1 MHRTSL
7 ILALAAAIAVVS
19 PASATE
25 GMWQPS
31 QLPAI
36 ADDLKAAGLELDPAQ
51 LTDLTGS
58 TMGAIVSLGF
68 CTASFVSPQGLI
80 ATNHHCAYGAIQY
93 NSTAERN
100 LIKDGF
106 LARSL
111 GEELPGDPNLR
122 VYVTEEIRDVTRE
135 INGRLKSGMDGYAH
149 FEAVDRAEKEIV
161 ARCEKPG
168 GLRCSVSSFYG
179 GASYQL
185 IRQREI
191 RDVRL
196 VYAPA
201 GAVGKFGG
209 DVDNWM
215 WPRHTGDFSF
225 LRAYVGKDGKPAAYA
240 KDNVPF
246 KPKHVLPVNADGV
259 QAGDF
264 VMVTGYPGRTNRY
277 RRATEVADA
286 IEWSYPV
293 QQQVVTDILDIIDAE
308 GRRNPDVA
316 VKYASA
322 VASFN
327 NSLKNYGGQLEGLG
341 RADAVTSKRARETE
355 LDAWLAQQGASEA
368 GLRTDIAA
376 LDTLLAGQR
385 ATRDRDLILSYLQRT
400 QLYNAAYSLYR
411 LAGEREKSVIERE
424 AGYQPR
430 DEARIEGN
438 LRQMER
444 RGDPAV
450 DARILAYVLKRYT
463 KLPATQRVAALDGW
477 LGEGAVADAQ
487 VDAKV
492 QALYAGSHLST
503 TDARLAGLK
512 LSRQQIEASD
522 DSAYRLMAA
531 LMPDLLRIE
540 RERKARAGDEMKLR
554 PRYMQAMIA
563 FNEAQGRA
571 VYPDANS
578 SLRVTYGKVQ
588 GLKKDGV
595 EFFPFTTLEG
605 IVAKTTNVDPFD
617 TPAKVTERIKARD
630 YGRYASPALG
640 SVPVDFLADLD
651 ITGGNS
657 GSPTLDAKGR
667 LVGLAF
673 DGVWE
678 SVSADWIFNPEL
690 TRSIQVDV
698 RYMLWVMDKVDGAT
712 NLLQEMGVR

>member
-1 MHRTSL
+1 MHRRSSLAL
-7 ILALAAAIAVVS
+7 ILAVLATT
-19 PASATE
+19 PALATE
-25 GMWQPS
+25 GMWQPA

-36 ADDLKAAGLELDPAQ
+36 AADLKAAGLALDPHD
-51 LTDLTGS
+51 LTDLTGP

-68 CTASFVSPQGLI
+68 CTASFVSPQGLVV
-80 ATNHHCAYGAIQY
+80 TNHHCAYGAIQY

-100 LIKDGF
+100 LIKNGF
-106 LARSL
+106 LARRFD
-111 GEELPGDPNLR
+111 EELPGDPNLR

-135 INGRLKSGMDGYAH
+135 INGRVKPDMDGYAR
-149 FEAVDRAEKEIV
+149 FEAIDRAEKEIV

-168 GLRCSVSSFYG
+168 GLRCSVSAFYG

-225 LRAYVGKDGKPAAYA
+225 LRAYVGKDGKSAAYS
-240 KDNVPF
+240 KDNVPY
-246 KPKHVLPVNADGV
+246 KPVHVLPVNAEGV

-277 RRATEVADA
+277 RRSAEVADA
-286 IEWSYPV
+286 IDWSYPV
-293 QQQVVTDILDIIDAE
+293 QQQIVTDILGIIDVE
-308 GRRNPDVA
+308 GRRDPEVA
-316 VKYASA
+316 VKYASS

-327 NSLKNYGGQLEGLG
+327 NVLKNYGGQLEGLG
-341 RADAVTSKRARETE
+341 RADAVATKRAREAE
-355 LDAWLAQQGASEA
+355 LDAWLARQGAEE
-368 GLRTDIAA
+368 AA
-376 LDTLLAGQR
+376 LRADITALDALLAGQR
-385 ATRDRDLILSYLQRT
+385 ATRDRDLLLGYLQRT
-400 QLYNAAYSLYR
+400 QLYSAAYSVYR
-411 LAGEREKSVIERE
+411 LAIERDKPAIDRE
-424 AGYQPR
+424 SGYQPR

-444 RGDPAV
+444 RGDPAT
-450 DARILAYVLKRYT
+450 DARILAYVLKRYQQ
-463 KLPATQRVAALDGW
+463 LPASQRVAALDQW
-477 LGEGAVADAQ
+477 LGADAAQ

-492 QALYAGSHLST
+492 AALYAGSALGG
-503 TDARLAGLK
+503 TDARLDGLK
-512 LSRQQIEASD
+512 LSRKQIEASD
-522 DSAYRLMAA
+522 DAAYRLIVA

-540 RERKARAGDEMKLR
+540 RERKTRAGEEMKLR

-563 FNEAQGRA
+563 FNESQGRA

-578 SLRVTYGKVQ
+578 SLRLTYGKVQ
-588 GLKKDGV
+588 GLKKDGA
-595 EFFPFTTLEG
+595 EFFPFTTVEG
-605 IVAKTTNVDPFD
+605 IAAKTTGVDPFD
-617 TPAKVTERIKARD
+617 TPEKVLERIHAKD

-657 GSPTLDAKGR
+657 GSPTLDARGR

-678 SVSADWIFNPEL
+678 SVSADWLFNPAL

-698 RYMLWVMDKVDGAT
+698 RYMLWVMDKVDGAS

>member
-1 MHRTSL
+1 MHRRSL
-7 ILALAAAIAVVS
+7 LALVLALFVTT
-19 PASATE
+19 PALATE
-25 GMWQPS
+25 GMWQPA

-36 ADDLKAAGLELDPAQ
+36 AGDLKAAGLQLDPHD
-51 LTDLTGS
+51 LTDLTGP

-68 CTASFVSPQGLI
+68 CTASFVSPQGLVV
-80 ATNHHCAYGAIQY
+80 TNHHCAYGAIQY

-100 LIKDGF
+100 LIKNGF
-106 LARSL
+106 LARRFE
-111 GEELPGDPNLR
+111 EELPGDPNLR

-135 INGRLKSGMDGYAH
+135 IARRVKPDMDGYARY
-149 FEAVDRAEKEIV
+149 EAIDRAEKELV

-168 GLRCSVSSFYG
+168 GLRCSVSAFYG

-225 LRAYVGKDGKPAAYA
+225 LRAYVGKDGKSAAYS
-240 KDNVPF
+240 KDNVPYQ
-246 KPKHVLPVNADGV
+246 PAHVLPVNADGV

-277 RRATEVADA
+277 RRAAEVADA
-286 IEWSYPV
+286 IDWSYPA
-293 QQQVVTDILDIIDAE
+293 QQQIVTDILGIIDVE
-308 GRRNPDVA
+308 GRRDPEVA
-316 VKYASA
+316 VKYASS

-327 NSLKNYGGQLEGLG
+327 NALKNYGGQLEGLG
-341 RADAVTSKRARETE
+341 RADAVATKRAREAE
-355 LDAWLAQQGASEA
+355 LDAWLSRQGTEE
-368 GLRTDIAA
+368 AA
-376 LDTLLAGQR
+376 LRADITALDALLASQR
-385 ATRDRDLILSYLQRT
+385 ATRDRDMLLGYLQRT
-400 QLYNAAYSLYR
+400 QLYSAAYSVYR
-411 LAGEREKSVIERE
+411 LAIERDKPALDRE
-424 AGYQPR
+424 SGYQPR

-444 RGDPAV
+444 RGDPAT
-450 DARILAYVLKRYT
+450 DARILAYVLKRYQQ
-463 KLPATQRVAALDGW
+463 LPAAQRIAALDQW
-477 LGEGAVADAQ
+477 LGSDAAQ
-487 VDAKV
+487 VDPKV
-492 QALYAGSHLST
+492 AALYAGSALGT

-512 LSRQQIEASD
+512 LSRKQIEASD
-522 DSAYRLMAA
+522 DAAYRMIVG
-531 LMPDLLRIE
+531 LMPELLRIE
-540 RERKARAGDEMKLR
+540 RERKARVGEEMKLR

-563 FNEAQGRA
+563 FNESQGRA

-578 SLRVTYGKVQ
+578 SLRLTYGKVQ
-588 GLKKDGV
+588 GLKKDGA

-605 IVAKTTNVDPFD
+605 IAAKSTGVDPFD
-617 TPAKVTERIKARD
+617 TPQNVLERIRAKD
-630 YGRYASPALG
+630 YGRYVNPAIG

-657 GSPTLDAKGR
+657 GSPTLDARGR

-678 SVSADWIFNPEL
+678 SVSADWLFNPAL

-698 RYMLWVMDKVDGAT
+698 RYMLWVMDKVDGAS

>member
-1 MHRTSL
+1 MHRRSSLAL
-7 ILALAAAIAVVS
+7 ILAALATT
-19 PASATE
+19 PALATE
-25 GMWQPS
+25 GMWQPA

-36 ADDLKAAGLELDPAQ
+36 AADLKAAGLALDPHD
-51 LTDLTGS
+51 LTDLTGP

-68 CTASFVSPQGLI
+68 CTASFVSPQGLVV
-80 ATNHHCAYGAIQY
+80 TNHHCAYGAIQY

-100 LIKDGF
+100 LIKNGF
-106 LARSL
+106 LARRFE
-111 GEELPGDPNLR
+111 EELPGDPNLR

-135 INGRLKSGMDGYAH
+135 INGRVKPDMDGYAR
-149 FEAVDRAEKEIV
+149 FEAIDRAEKEIV

-168 GLRCSVSSFYG
+168 GLRCSVSAFYG

-225 LRAYVGKDGKPAAYA
+225 LRAYVGKDGKSAAYS
-240 KDNVPF
+240 KDNVPY
-246 KPKHVLPVNADGV
+246 KPVHVLPVNAEGV

-277 RRATEVADA
+277 RRSAEVADA
-286 IEWSYPV
+286 IDWSYPV
-293 QQQVVTDILDIIDAE
+293 QQQIVTDILGIIDVE
-308 GRRNPDVA
+308 GRRDPEVA
-316 VKYASA
+316 VKYASS

-327 NSLKNYGGQLEGLG
+327 NVLKNYGGQLEGLG
-341 RADAVTSKRARETE
+341 RADAVATKRAREAE
-355 LDAWLAQQGASEA
+355 LDAWLARQGAEE
-368 GLRTDIAA
+368 AA
-376 LDTLLAGQR
+376 LRADITALDALLAGQR
-385 ATRDRDLILSYLQRT
+385 ATRDRDLLLGYLQRT
-400 QLYNAAYSLYR
+400 QLYSAAYSVYR
-411 LAGEREKSVIERE
+411 LAIERDKPAIDRE
-424 AGYQPR
+424 SGYQPR

-444 RGDPAV
+444 RGDPAT
-450 DARILAYVLKRYT
+450 DARILAYVLKRYQQ
-463 KLPATQRVAALDGW
+463 LPSAQRVAALDQW
-477 LGEGAVADAQ
+477 LGADAAQ

-492 QALYAGSHLST
+492 AALYAGSALGG

-512 LSRQQIEASD
+512 LSRKQIEASD
-522 DSAYRLMAA
+522 DAAYRLIVA

-540 RERKARAGDEMKLR
+540 RERKTRAGEEMKLR

-563 FNEAQGRA
+563 FNESQGRA

-578 SLRVTYGKVQ
+578 SLRLTYGKVQ
-588 GLKKDGV
+588 GLKKDGA
-595 EFFPFTTLEG
+595 EFFPFTTVEG
-605 IVAKTTNVDPFD
+605 IAAKTTGVDPFD
-617 TPAKVTERIKARD
+617 TPEKVLERIHAKD

-657 GSPTLDAKGR
+657 GSPTLDARGR

-678 SVSADWIFNPEL
+678 SVSADWLFNPAL

-698 RYMLWVMDKVDGAT
+698 RYMLWVMDKVDGAS

>member
-1 MHRTSL
+1 MHRRSSLAL
-7 ILALAAAIAVVS
+7 ILAALATT
-19 PASATE
+19 PALATE
-25 GMWQPS
+25 GMWQPA

-36 ADDLKAAGLELDPAQ
+36 AADLKAAGLALDPHD
-51 LTDLTGS
+51 LTDLTGP

-68 CTASFVSPQGLI
+68 CTASFVSPQGLVV
-80 ATNHHCAYGAIQY
+80 TNHHCAYGAIQY

-100 LIKDGF
+100 LIKNGF
-106 LARSL
+106 LARRFD
-111 GEELPGDPNLR
+111 EELPGDPNLR

-135 INGRLKSGMDGYAH
+135 INGRVKPDMDGYAR
-149 FEAVDRAEKEIV
+149 FEAIDRAEKEIV

-168 GLRCSVSSFYG
+168 GLRCSVSAFYG

-225 LRAYVGKDGKPAAYA
+225 LRAYVGKDGKSAAYS
-240 KDNVPF
+240 KDNVPY
-246 KPKHVLPVNADGV
+246 KPAHVLPVNAEGV

-277 RRATEVADA
+277 RRSAEVADA
-286 IEWSYPV
+286 IDWSYPV
-293 QQQVVTDILDIIDAE
+293 QQQIVTDILGIIDVE
-308 GRRNPDVA
+308 GRRDPEVA
-316 VKYASA
+316 VRYASS

-327 NSLKNYGGQLEGLG
+327 NVLKNYGGQLEGLG
-341 RADAVTSKRARETE
+341 RADAVATKRAREAE
-355 LDAWLAQQGASEA
+355 LDAWLARQGAEE
-368 GLRTDIAA
+368 AA
-376 LDTLLAGQR
+376 LRADITALDALLAGQR
-385 ATRDRDLILSYLQRT
+385 ATRDRDLLLGYLQRT
-400 QLYNAAYSLYR
+400 QLYSAAYSVYR
-411 LAGEREKSVIERE
+411 LAIERDKPAIDRE
-424 AGYQPR
+424 SGYQPR

-444 RGDPAV
+444 RGDPAT
-450 DARILAYVLKRYT
+450 DARILAYVLKRYQQ
-463 KLPATQRVAALDGW
+463 LPSAQRVAALDQW
-477 LGEGAVADAQ
+477 LGADAAQ

-492 QALYAGSHLST
+492 AALYAGSALGG

-512 LSRQQIEASD
+512 LSRKQIEASD
-522 DSAYRLMAA
+522 DAAYRLIVA

-540 RERKARAGDEMKLR
+540 RERKTRAGEEMKLR

-563 FNEAQGRA
+563 FNESQGRA

-578 SLRVTYGKVQ
+578 SLRLTYGKVQ
-588 GLKKDGV
+588 GLKKDGA
-595 EFFPFTTLEG
+595 EFFPFTTVEG
-605 IVAKTTNVDPFD
+605 IAAKTTGVDPFD
-617 TPAKVTERIKARD
+617 TPEKVLERIHAKD

-657 GSPTLDAKGR
+657 GSPTLDARGR

-678 SVSADWIFNPEL
+678 SVSADWLFNSAL

-698 RYMLWVMDKVDGAT
+698 RYMLWVMDKVDGAS